1 MKFGVLIIPSRTT
14 WDEIRTSIE
23 TMEAGRWNSLWF
35 TDHFVFSVPRSKAT
49 PEEEQLPIYEG
60 FTTVAVAAGMTKRL
74 KLGHLVLGNP
84 YRNPAL
90 VAKMA
95 TTLDQASE
103 GRYTLGL
110 GAGWFQREHEAYGWV
125 FPSMKERQDRF
136 QEACELIRMLFT
148 ANGPIN

>member
-1 MKFGVLIIPSRTT
+1 MEFGVLIIPSRTT

-35 TDHFVFSVPRSKAT
+35 TDHFVNSVRGSKAT
-49 PEEEQLPIYEG
+49 PEEEQLTVFEG
-60 FTTVAVAAGMTKRL
+60 YTTLAVAAGMTKRL

-95 TTLDQASE
+95 TTWEERENAAP
-103 GRYTLGL
+103 YGL
-110 GAGWFQREHEAYGWV
+110 
-125 FPSMKERQDRF
+125 
-136 QEACELIRMLFT
+136 
-148 ANGPIN
+148 

>member
-35 TDHFVFSVPRSKAT
+35 TDHLMYSFHRSKNKK
-49 PEEEQLPIYEG
+49 EEEQLPIFDGY
-60 FTTVAVAAGMTKRL
+60 TTLAVAAGMTKRL
-74 KLGHLVLGNP
+74 KLGHLVLGNS

-95 TTLDQASE
+95 THWCHVAPYSTSLHQ
-103 GRYTLGL
+103 
-110 GAGWFQREHEAYGWV
+110 EAARNV
-125 FPSMKERQDRF
+125 QDRP
-136 QEACELIRMLFT
+136 LT
-148 ANGPIN
+148 ARQTQLRPTL